1 MPKEKQ
7 IVAGFDVGG
16 AHLKVVRAQDG
27 RIVAASTVAMP
38 LWQGLDRLTTALRE
52 CEPLYTGADLCA
64 FTMTGELSD
73 IFPSRE
79 EGVTALLARISE
91 HFSTSEKLI
100 YAGRKGFVGLD
111 KALKLPMEVASAN
124 WHATAALVA
133 AELADALFVDM
144 GSTTTDILAV
154 KDGGI
159 AFEGYSDAERL
170 LTGELVYTGFTRTF
184 LFGVAS
190 SAPVRGRLTPVMNE
204 YFASI
209 ADVHRILRV
218 LDEADDKHA
227 TADGREKTVK
237 ASITRMARLIGRDAA
252 ELSPREW
259 RDVARWFSEQQL
271 RTVHDAAVRVGGRLA
286 EDVPIVGAGSGRWQ
300 IRRLA
305 ERMDRRFIDFAQL
318 IPAEDEVRTDASSA
332 GPASAVA
339 LLAGRGQQRNA
350 LFPTS

>member
-1 MPKEKQ
+1 VPKEKQ

-16 AHLKVVRAQDG
+16 AHLKVVRAKAG
-27 RIVAASTVAMP
+27 RVVAASTLAMP
-38 LWQGLDRLTTALRE
+38 LWQGLDRLTAALRE

-79 EGVTALLARISE
+79 EGVKALLARICE
-91 HFSTSEKLI
+91 QFSTSEKLV
-100 YAGRKGFVGLD
+100 YAGRKGFVGVD
-111 KALKLPMEVASAN
+111 EAAEMPMDIASAN

-133 AELADALFVDM
+133 ACLPEALFVDM

-154 KDGGI
+154 KNGEI
-159 AFEGYSDAERL
+159 AFEGYSDAERM

-209 ADVHRILRV
+209 ADVHRILGV

-227 TADGREKTVK
+227 TADGREKTVEGSV
-237 ASITRMARLIGRDAA
+237 ARMARLIGRDAA
-252 ELSPREW
+252 ELSLREW

-271 RTVHDAAVRVGGRLA
+271 RTVHDAAVRVGAHLS
-286 EDVPIVGAGSGRWQ
+286 EDAPIVGAGTGRWQ

-305 ERMDRRFIDFAQL
+305 QRMERRFVDFAEL
-318 IPAEDEVRTDASSA
+318 ISADDAVRNEASSA

-339 LLAGRGQQRNA
+339 LLASGQSS
-350 LFPTS
+350 LGLTG